1 VADEHRGLI
10 VRPEERISVS
20 KSMRNSA
27 TNMGQTTPSA
37 VVALRSTLLRPFNGL
52 ENRLAKALAQLLT
65 LN

>member
-1 VADEHRGLI
+1 

>member
-1 VADEHRGLI
+1 VAHEHRGLI

-20 KSMRNSA
+20 RNSA